1 MFMAKNHACMLWA
14 MLTSTYYLNQT
25 SPNCNRTS
33 STHFH
38 FHTFPSP
45 LSHLAPGPFLLY
57 FTGADGIGIHLRPLY
72 PILSYPLF
80 FSSLSL
86 SLSLC
91 LFILFH
97 DRHRAHL
104 HAKNDHNKRLLCFHL
119 FLFSFLLPPP
129 PPPRKSRV
137 YKVGPGTHILHLFSF
152 CTCRGEG
159 DRSNTS
165 QR

>member
-1 MFMAKNHACMLWA
+1 MGLDRMGHFYYSFSSLSFLLSFPRRRNLSMYKNVYNISVCTSYVYGKKNHACVLWA

-45 LSHLAPGPFLLY
+45 LSLLSPGPFLLY
-57 FTGADGIGIHLRPLY
+57 FTSADGIGIHPHPLY

-80 FSSLSL
+80 FSSL

-104 HAKNDHNKRLLCFHL
+104 HAKKR
-119 FLFSFLLPPP
+119 P
-129 PPPRKSRV
+129 
-137 YKVGPGTHILHLFSF
+137 
-152 CTCRGEG
+152 
-159 DRSNTS
+159 
-165 QR
+165 

>member
-1 MFMAKNHACMLWA
+1 MGDGDGTGWDIFITDFPFFLSFLLTFFSPTQEPKHVQKRIQYICVYFVCLWQKNHACVLWA

-45 LSHLAPGPFLLY
+45 LSLLSPGPFLLY
-57 FTGADGIGIHLRPLY
+57 FTSADGIGIHPHPLY

-80 FSSLSL
+80 FSSL

-104 HAKNDHNKRLLCFHL
+104 HAKKR
-119 FLFSFLLPPP
+119 P
-129 PPPRKSRV
+129 
-137 YKVGPGTHILHLFSF
+137 
-152 CTCRGEG
+152 
-159 DRSNTS
+159 
-165 QR
+165 